1 MATKSKLTLLVDGN
15 WLLMSRLAVLKNKY
29 QDDDE
34 LNKQLKL
41 MMVRSINVV
50 LRTFTDI
57 DNIIF
62 VADGGSWRNTVS
74 IPSNLIRKRERGEII
89 SEEYKGTRKQD
100 DDINRD
106 KLFESYES
114 FIDTLSR
121 NNITTCRIKGL
132 EGDDWIY
139 HWSHYLNNIGTN
151 VIIWSADKD
160 LTQLVKTDS
169 TTNCFTVWWELNTGV
184 KIASTN
190 INDDDN
196 FLFNQIYDYNHNIM
210 MNIINKSKNVTK
222 VDAKSI
228 VIDKIIKGD
237 GSDNI
242 QPIMIRHAKNPTST
256 KKYKISSSDIDYTLD
271 YNDDNKV
278 LNYLTSLY
286 YSKSY
291 CDRVEDSLDEVFE
304 HFKYNRK
311 LVSLDIN
318 EMPDEIKEIM
328 SEHERLD
335 HISKDISVVQST
347 IEAQSNELQSILEIL

>member
-1 MATKSKLTLLVDGN
+1 
-15 WLLMSRLAVLKNKY
+15 
-29 QDDDE
+29 
-34 LNKQLKL
+34 
-41 MMVRSINVV
+41 
-50 LRTFTDI
+50 
-57 DNIIF
+57 
-62 VADGGSWRNTVS
+62 
-74 IPSNLIRKRERGEII
+74 
-89 SEEYKGTRKQD
+89 
-100 DDINRD
+100 
-106 KLFESYES
+106 
-114 FIDTLSR
+114 
-121 NNITTCRIKGL
+121 
-132 EGDDWIY
+132 
-139 HWSHYLNNIGTN
+139 
-151 VIIWSADKD
+151 
-160 LTQLVKTDS
+160 
-169 TTNCFTVWWELNTGV
+169 
-184 KIASTN
+184 
-190 INDDDN
+190 
-196 FLFNQIYDYNHNIM
+196 M

-271 YNDDNKV
+271 YND
-278 LNYLTSLY
+278 
-286 YSKSY
+286 
-291 CDRVEDSLDEVFE
+291 EDSLDEVFE

>member
-1 MATKSKLTLLVDGN
+1 MATKSKLTLLIDGN

-29 QDDDE
+29 KDDDE

-41 MMVRSINVV
+41 MMIRSINIV
-50 LRTFTDI
+50 LRTFSDI

-62 VADGGSWRNTVS
+62 IADGGSWRNNVP
-74 IPSNLIRKRERGEII
+74 IPQNLIRKREQGEII

-100 DDINRD
+100 DDVNRE
-106 KLFESYES
+106 KLFESYEA
-114 FIDTLSR
+114 FIDILSR
-121 NNITTCRIKGL
+121 NNITTCRTKGL

-139 HWSHYLNNIGTN
+139 HWSRYLNSIGTN
-151 VIIWSADKD
+151 TMIWSADKD
-160 LTQLVKTDS
+160 LTQLVNTDMN
-169 TTNCFTVWWELNTGV
+169 TNCFTVWWELNSGV
-184 KIASTN
+184 KIADTDT
-190 INDDDN
+190 NDDDN

-222 VDAKSI
+222 VDSRSV

-242 QPIMIRHAKNPTST
+242 QPIMLRRAKNPTSL

-278 LNYLTSLY
+278 LNYLTTLY

-311 LVSLDIN
+311 LVSLSMN
-318 EMPDEIKEIM
+318 EMPDDIKEIM
-328 SEHERLD
+328 NEHCTLE
-335 HISKDISVVQST
+335 HISKDISIVQST
-347 IEAQSNELQSILEIL
+347 IEAESNDLQSILEIL

>member
-121 NNITTCRIKGL
+121 NNITTCRP
-132 EGDDWIY
+132 E
-139 HWSHYLNNIGTN
+139 
-151 VIIWSADKD
+151 
-160 LTQLVKTDS
+160 
-169 TTNCFTVWWELNTGV
+169 
-184 KIASTN
+184 
-190 INDDDN
+190 
-196 FLFNQIYDYNHNIM
+196 
-210 MNIINKSKNVTK
+210 
-222 VDAKSI
+222 
-228 VIDKIIKGD
+228 
-237 GSDNI
+237 
-242 QPIMIRHAKNPTST
+242 
-256 KKYKISSSDIDYTLD
+256 
-271 YNDDNKV
+271 
-278 LNYLTSLY
+278 
-286 YSKSY
+286 
-291 CDRVEDSLDEVFE
+291 
-304 HFKYNRK
+304 
-311 LVSLDIN
+311 
-318 EMPDEIKEIM
+318 
-328 SEHERLD
+328 
-335 HISKDISVVQST
+335 
-347 IEAQSNELQSILEIL
+347 